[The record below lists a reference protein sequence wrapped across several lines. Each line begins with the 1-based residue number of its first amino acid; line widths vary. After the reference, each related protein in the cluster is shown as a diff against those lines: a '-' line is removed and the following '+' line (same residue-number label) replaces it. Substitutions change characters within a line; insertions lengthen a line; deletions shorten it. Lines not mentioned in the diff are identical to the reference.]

1 MAYTKPG
8 ETRKRVYRYVQE
20 RLLEGRPPSLREI
33 QGAFGVRPVEAA
45 RMHMDALAAA
55 AVRYKDPGIS
65 RGYRLPGRDSG
76 AQPTV
81 LVPLVGQ
88 VQAGDLT
95 AAVEDPEGLLP
106 VHSRLSS
113 EELFALRV
121 KGESMTG
128 AGIMPGDV
136 AIVRWQEEASA
147 GDVVVALVEDEA
159 TIKVFKTRGKKVVLE
174 PCNPAFEPILPDP
187 KRLTILGKVVEVRR
201 YLEGIPLIDAGI

>member
-8 ETRKRVYRYVQE
+8 ETRRRVYRYVQE

-33 QGAFGVRPVEAA
+33 QAAFGFRSVESA

-55 AVRYKDPGIS
+55 GLIIKEPGIS
-65 RGYRLPGRDSG
+65 RGYRLPERDSG
-76 AQPTV
+76 ARPTV

-95 AAVEDPEGLLP
+95 TAVEDPEGLVA
-106 VHSRLSS
+106 VHSELSS

-121 KGESMTG
+121 RGESMTG
-128 AGIMPGDV
+128 AGIMPGDI
-136 AIVRWQEEASA
+136 AIVRWQEQADN

-159 TIKVFKTRGKKVVLE
+159 TIKVLRTRGKKVVLE
-174 PCNPAFEPILPDP
+174 PKNPAFEPILPDP
-187 KRLTILGKVVEVRR
+187 SKLTILGKVIEVRR
-201 YLEGIPLIDAGI
+201 YFEGVPLLESG